1 METNKDLKRRKRI
14 VLATSDRGVE
24 DSLRKKFSELHYEL
38 FTVSRGL
45 EAVTEML
52 DHDVDL
58 MIVDLDMTGNVGVD
72 VIPVIRRLRP
82 RMPVVMLAD
91 DVTFQIRKVAA
102 EQGVTFQTSR
112 PRDHRETHDIVEATE
127 KIIAK
132 RELLTVN

>member
-1 METNKDLKRRKRI
+1 MEATKDLKRRKRI
-14 VLATSDRGVE
+14 VLATSDRGIE
-24 DSLRKKFSELHYEL
+24 DSLRKRFSELKYEL
-38 FTVSRGL
+38 FTVTRGL

-72 VIPVIRRLRP
+72 VLPVIRRLRP

-91 DVTFQIRKVAA
+91 DITFQIRKIAA
-102 EQGVTFQTSR
+102 EQGVTFQTTR
-112 PRDHRETHDIVEATE
+112 PRDHHETIEIVEATE

>member
-1 METNKDLKRRKRI
+1 MEATKDLKRRKRI
-14 VLATSDRGVE
+14 VLATSDRGIE
-24 DSLRKKFSELHYEL
+24 DSLRKKFGELKYEL

-58 MIVDLDMTGNVGVD
+58 MIVDLDMTGNVGLD

-91 DVTFQIRKVAA
+91 DITFQIRKVAA
-102 EQGVTFQTSR
+102 EQGVTYQTNR
-112 PRDHRETHDIVEATE
+112 PRDHHETFEIVRRR
-127 KIIAK
+127 K
-132 RELLTVN
+132 RS